1 MVTIETQSSSAN
13 DRNNAVSATLMTT
26 TTTKVTSRIR
36 AVVALLS
43 LLSFFVVTLSSYRDS
58 RILSPTSSSS
68 SANEREDAA
77 LREAFHS
84 YRLNAPLF
92 EAVKSGDVE
101 LVRAMLRDGIGG
113 GIGGGGGASFYNVNA
128 EDANGITP
136 LIEASL
142 LGDVE
147 LVSVLLSAGARAQPL
162 PGYRHTPLR
171 AACLTGNARLIRLL
185 LEEGADPNSRSEGG
199 RTPLMGAC
207 YLRPRYDEGPDRN
220 ELSYGAVSL
229 LLSDPRTDP
238 SVENDFGETALD
250 LCRERMYNKS
260 MALLRERI
268 SGGKKKFWKAK
279 GGKLLK
285 NAVGKLRGK
294 KKKRGKK

>member
-1 MVTIETQSSSAN
+1 M
-13 DRNNAVSATLMTT
+13 MTT
-26 TTTKVTSRIR
+26 TKATSRAR
-36 AVVALLS
+36 AIIALS
-43 LLSFFVVTLSSYRDS
+43 LLAFFVIFTSSYRDS
-58 RILSPTSSSS
+58 RILSPTTSSSS
-68 SANEREDAA
+68 SVNEREDAA
-77 LREAFHS
+77 LREAFNS

-92 EAVKSGDVE
+92 EAVKSGDVD
-101 LVRAMLRDGIGG
+101 LVRAMLKDGISGSYRGG
-113 GIGGGGGASFYNVNA
+113 DERVSFYNVNA
-128 EDANGITP
+128 EDVNGITP

-142 LGDVE
+142 LGDVK
-147 LVSVLLSAGARAQPL
+147 LVNMLLSAGARAQPL

-171 AACLTGNARLIRLL
+171 AACLTGNAQLIKLL

-207 YLRPRYDEGPDRN
+207 YLRPQYDEGPDRN
-220 ELSYGAVSL
+220 ELSYRAVNL

-238 SVENDFGETALD
+238 TVENDFGESALD

-260 MALLRERI
+260 MAILRERI
-268 SGGKKKFWKAK
+268 SGGKKFWKKAK

-294 KKKRGKK
+294 KKKKGKK